1 MEINIVQKI
10 NKLILVGKITLIA
23 YTWQTIIDIIITSL
37 IDYCMMIL
45 ILELQITRR
54 THFDNS
60 INWNMNID
68 F

>member
-1 MEINIVQKI
+1 MKINIVQKI

-23 YTWQTIIDIIITSL
+23 YTWQTIIDVIITSL

>member
-1 MEINIVQKI
+1 MKINIVQKI